1 MKESEVA
8 RRETR
13 SYSRTPVAQAMHS
26 TQDAFLRCVSLSGL
40 TSRLRPD
47 ERLSE
52 SQIAISSNLE
62 GRSGIIEVPS
72 KAAVGGEFSQERNL
86 RLEDPTT
93 VRRVKSLTCNVVKY
107 DDGFKGNVHRNGK
120 RSFKRVCI

>member
-1 MKESEVA
+1 M
-8 RRETR
+8 
-13 SYSRTPVAQAMHS
+13 
-26 TQDAFLRCVSLSGL
+26 
-40 TSRLRPD
+40 RPD

-93 VRRVKSLTCNVVKY
+93 VRRVKSLTSNVVKY
-107 DDGFKGNVHRNGK
+107 DDGFKENVMANEVLSEEYARRERQRETTLTKIKVPSLRGLL
-120 RSFKRVCI
+120 SFLHDSI